1 MQPDLFGLE
10 RYPLAPGHRGVSSS
24 IEAAEVVKPSVPYLQ
39 GRVLEYLRAKG
50 PSTTR
55 EIARGLSID
64 YGSIQPRTS
73 ELRKLNTIADSGARR
88 KEGKVSVIVWRA
100 V

>member
-10 RYPLAPGHRGVSSS
+10 RYPEIPGWKRTDTSR
-24 IEAAEVVKPSVPYLQ
+24 EAAEAVKPSVPYLQ
-39 GRVLEYLRAKG
+39 GKVLEYLRANG

-55 EIARGLSID
+55 EIARGLSIE
-64 YGSIQPRTS
+64 YASIQPRTS
-73 ELRKLNTIADSGARR
+73 ELRKLNKLSDSGARR
-88 KEGKVSVIVWRA
+88 KEGRVSVIVWRA